1 MADSTQYAVRDYLR
15 TIRYEALKLFRVYDN
30 LNRVIAQY
38 EAPLTAKTGD
48 LCMKT
53 QYSYVSTSSRVEK
66 MKESLDSWD
75 SSWDLP

>member
-1 MADSTQYAVRDYLR
+1 MADQNNYAVRDYLR

-38 EAPLTAKTGD
+38 EAPRTAKTGD

-53 QYSYVSTSSRVEK
+53 EYSYVLNSSRVEK
-66 MKESLDSWD
+66 MKESLAEWD
-75 SSWDLP
+75 SSWDLT